1 MQHIPTSDIGV
12 HEDPH
17 IRRSACR
24 LPLRFFHT
32 EITVVF
38 QQFQRR
44 KQFLRLF
51 EKLTPAYLEQ
61 LGTLDL
67 RDTPLFQLRQ
77 NELRFLNAQIRS
89 HHGIGVICMGQKV
102 CSDLNGPATRR
113 IVPMYLL
120 AQSDIDVRRPPHY
133 EGWNCSIRF
142 NGHNIEAKYNA
153 DLCQMLEDFEYERLR
168 AETYFTSQDYF
179 DHWFETELAYYAK
192 TELPDKPD
200 EKISFEERIRR
211 RDDCV
216 RRTMG
221 NNTNGTSGHK

>member
-1 MQHIPTSDIGV
+1 MHSTPLEIG
-12 HEDPH
+12 ER
-17 IRRSACR
+17 IKNARKEAGLSQ
-24 LPLRFFHT
+24 T
-32 EITVVF
+32 ELAERIKKNMRTVQKYESGEIEPSISMINILADELHVS
-38 QQFQRR
+38 
-44 KQFLRLF
+44 
-51 EKLTPAYLEQ
+51 PAYLVGYERPQIEMNSLSDVFAVLYQ
-61 LGTLDL
+61 LNKKADL
-67 RDTPLFQLRQ
+67 RF
-77 NELRFLNAQIRS
+77 E
-89 HHGIGVICMGQKV
+89 
-102 CSDLNGPATRR
+102 
-113 IVPMYLL
+113 
-120 AQSDIDVRRPPHY
+120 IDVRRPPHY

-142 NGHNIEAKYNA
+142 NGHNHEAKYNA

-211 RDDCV
+211 RDDYV

>member
-1 MQHIPTSDIGV
+1 MHSTPLEIG
-12 HEDPH
+12 ER
-17 IRRSACR
+17 IKNARKEAGLSQ
-24 LPLRFFHT
+24 T
-32 EITVVF
+32 ELAERIKKNMRTVQKYESGEIEPSISMINILADELHVS
-38 QQFQRR
+38 
-44 KQFLRLF
+44 
-51 EKLTPAYLEQ
+51 PAYLVGYERPQIEMNSLSDVFAVLYQ
-61 LGTLDL
+61 LNKKADL
-67 RDTPLFQLRQ
+67 RF
-77 NELRFLNAQIRS
+77 E
-89 HHGIGVICMGQKV
+89 
-102 CSDLNGPATRR
+102 
-113 IVPMYLL
+113 
-120 AQSDIDVRRPPHY
+120 IDVRRPPHY

-142 NGHNIEAKYNA
+142 NGHNLEAKYNA

-211 RDDCV
+211 RDDYV